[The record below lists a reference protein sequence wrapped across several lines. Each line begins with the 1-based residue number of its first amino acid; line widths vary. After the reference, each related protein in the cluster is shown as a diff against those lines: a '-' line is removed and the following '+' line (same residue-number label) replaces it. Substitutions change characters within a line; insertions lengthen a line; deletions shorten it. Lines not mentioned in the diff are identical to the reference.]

1 MEFPFEAL
9 FCSSLALFNT
19 IEVKTIKLVLSEVAC
34 YLIFRLGKSKNS
46 HLS

>member
-1 MEFPFEAL
+1 MEFPFKAL
-9 FCSSLALFNT
+9 FCSSLALLNT

-34 YLIFRLGKSKNS
+34 YLIFRLGKGKNS